1 MADPARGPQ
10 GCERLLLRTDWLA
23 DGPAAAKDRFS
34 KLVVNGE
41 TEAKEWTSIRMT
53 KNYQDDHGV
62 TDVSGADIRCFQMKA
77 GSGVATVAAGATLGF
92 VADQTVTH
100 PGPVQL
106 YMARVPDDRDIN
118 NYEAVGDV
126 WFKVGSIGATTG
138 GKALTWSTYRTC
150 RALCPLF
157 CPRQCVLTR
166 CTCGA

>member
-62 TDVSGADIRCFQMKA
+62 TDDSGTDIRCFQTRA
-77 GSGVATVAAGATLGF
+77 GTGTATGSAGGSLGF
-92 VADQTVTH
+92 GADQGITP

-106 YMARVPDDRDIN
+106 SLARVPAD
-118 NYEAVGDV
+118 
-126 WFKVGSIGATTG
+126 
-138 GKALTWSTYRTC
+138 
-150 RALCPLF
+150 
-157 CPRQCVLTR
+157 
-166 CTCGA
+166 